1 MTASKNVAQRLFENN
16 DFVQDYF
23 DFYDEATETFQE
35 LGFFSITT
43 NSIKTF

>member
-35 LGFFSITT
+35 LGF
-43 NSIKTF
+43 